1 MTLGISVIV
10 PRGRV
15 TAMTQ
20 DSGYGGCV
28 VLLWGGF
35 GVYFQQQQHSLELN
49 SICLQFQE
57 KSNALSAGKKQ
68 TLFFS

>member
-35 GVYFQQQQHSLELN
+35 GVYFQQQQQSLELN
-49 SICLQFQE
+49 SICLQFQ
-57 KSNALSAGKKQ
+57 KSNAFSAGKKQ